1 MKLFKKILSR
11 QESDQQELA
20 SHSGES
26 EAKEVKPLIS
36 EEEEQATRAR
46 MEEELA
52 AQRRERG
59 E

>member
-1 MKLFKKILSR
+1 MRLLKKLLGR
-11 QESDQQELA
+11 QESEEQLA
-20 SHSGES
+20 PRS
-26 EAKEVKPLIS
+26 ETSEVHEVKPLIT
-36 EEEEQATRAR
+36 EEEEMVTRAR